1 MRSRGLAIAVA
12 FMLAAT
18 ATTAVFLYVKGV
30 QEEAETDGT
39 KVEIVVS
46 SEDIPAGTELDPLL
60 SEGAFETMTVPEE
73 NIVPGAVTSL
83 SELTGKRTSGAVLAG
98 EQITTARL
106 QGSGAELPGGV
117 LGIAPGH
124 QALTVPLELP
134 RTVGPFLK
142 RGDHIALYGTFSNPE
157 ITVTLVP
164 DVEVLRVS
172 GLETAL
178 TSDSSTAIGMV
189 TLSLEPQD
197 GTKVVFAQET
207 GKIWFA
213 LLPPNEEGRQTRPV
227 IAPGVT
233 ARVRGVSR

>member
-18 ATTAVFLYVKGV
+18 ATTAVFLYVRGV
-30 QEEAETDGT
+30 QEEAESGGT
-39 KVEIVVS
+39 KVEVVTS
-46 SEDIPAGTELDPLL
+46 REDIPAGTELDSLL

-73 NIVPGAVTSL
+73 NLVPGAVTSL

-106 QGSGAELPGGV
+106 QGSGEELPGGV
-117 LGIAPGH
+117 LGIPAGH
-124 QALTVPLELP
+124 QAVTVPLELP
-134 RTVGPFLK
+134 RTVGSFLK
-142 RGDHIALYGTFSNPE
+142 RGDHIALYGTFTNPE
-157 ITVTLVP
+157 ITVMLVP

-172 GLETAL
+172 GIDTAF

-189 TLSLEPQD
+189 TMSFKPQD
-197 GTKVVFAQET
+197 AAKVIFAQET

-213 LLPPNEEGRQTRPV
+213 LHPPNQEAEKTLPVVSPGRTSRV
-227 IAPGVT
+227 PGV
-233 ARVRGVSR
+233 AR